1 MSKKGVSPNTEFY
14 NNSKSK
20 SYLTASLDT
29 SSRTGKVK
37 DRYVQ
42 TDTVVTGGVKSM
54 NIRKTDKNK
63 ASVGMRSALR
73 AIMKES
79 EE

>member
-1 MSKKGVSPNTEFY
+1 M
-14 NNSKSK
+14 
-20 SYLTASLDT
+20 DT